1 MKKGI
6 LLTGSFFLFY
16 VLIECGLIALTQVI
30 VGALIYAKVDW
41 RVIFLILWCG
51 NVIISRSIIFAN
63 DKSEVDFTL
72 MGRLKKITDYVIER
86 AYYLGIIIKAIV
98 TLPVIWWVGAVGFV
112 ILWNTKSKTLL
123 VLVSGLQMLFWT
135 RIYVF
140 GYQTTMS
147 LLGGPHFK

>member
-6 LLTGSFFLFY
+6 LLTGSLFMSY
-16 VLIECGLIALTQVI
+16 VLIEYGLIALTQVI

-72 MGRLKKITDYVIER
+72 MGKLKKITDYVIER
-86 AYYLGIIIKAIV
+86 AYCLGIIIKAII

-140 GYQTTMS
+140 GYQVTMN